1 MSASEVSRII
11 DLLLP
16 AILKIAALA
25 LMILPL
31 GVGYV
36 VLAERKILGYMQARV
51 GPNRVGPW
59 GLLQPIADAL
69 KLLVKEDI
77 TPARSQ
83 KIVHFLAPAIM
94 IIPAFVVFA
103 VIPWSYPAELA
114 PVLAKAGLVAKI
126 ANPAATPITDANI
139 AIIFVLSVSSIG
151 VYGIILAGWSSNNKY
166 SLMGGLRS
174 AAQMVSYEIPM
185 GLAVTAVLILAKSF
199 KMSDIVMAQLGTYA
213 GTAEKGHFSGGMW
226 FVFPA
231 LVSFILYIVA
241 GIAENN
247 RSPFD
252 LPEAES
258 ELVGG
263 FHTEY
268 SGMSFAFFFLAEYA
282 NIVVVS
288 SLAIT
293 MFFGGWLPIFPS
305 IKAMWLIPPI
315 VWFAAKL
322 FVFLFTYIW
331 IRATFPRYR
340 FDQLMDLGW
349 KRLIPI
355 ALANLFV
362 MSGVVLIPGKIG
374 NWPAG
379 YAILA
384 AFNSLLFITAVYRI
398 FIRPAPQAD
407 RLAS

>member
-1 MSASEVSRII
+1 MTPSLTPSQIW
-11 DLLLP
+11 DMLLP
-16 AILKIAALA
+16 AVIKIAALGLA
-25 LMILPL
+25 IIPL

-36 VLAERKILGYMQARV
+36 VLAERKFLGYMQARL

-59 GLLQPIADAL
+59 GLLQPIADAV
-69 KLLVKEDI
+69 KLLIKEDI
-77 TPARSQ
+77 TPAKSQ
-83 KIVHFLAPAIM
+83 KLVHFLAPALM
-94 IIPAFVVFA
+94 IIPALVVFA
-103 VIPWSYPAELA
+103 VIPWSYAPELA
-114 PVLAKAGLVAKI
+114 PILAKSGVVSKVASPI
-126 ANPAATPITDANI
+126 ATPITDVNI
-139 AIIFVLSVSSIG
+139 ALIFVVSVSSIG

-174 AAQMVSYEIPM
+174 AAQMVSYEVPM
-185 GLAVTAVLILAKSF
+185 GLALASVLILAKSF
-199 KMSDIVMAQLGTYA
+199 RMSEIVMEQRRLGL
-213 GTAEKGHFSGGMW
+213 W

-231 LVSFILYIVA
+231 LVSFVIYLIAGVA
-241 GIAENN
+241 ETN

-282 NIVVVS
+282 NIIVVS

-293 MFFGGWLPIFPS
+293 MFLGGWLPLFPS
-305 IKAMWLIPPI
+305 IPAMWLIPPV

-322 FVFLFTYIW
+322 FTFLFVFIW
-331 IRATFPRYR
+331 VRATFPRYR

-355 ALANLFV
+355 ALVNLFV

-374 NWPAG
+374 PWPVG
-379 YAILA
+379 YALLTVVNLA
-384 AFNSLLFITAVYRI
+384 LIATAVVRV
-398 FIRPAPQAD
+398 FRPARPAAG
-407 RLAS
+407 LA